1 MFKKKSIGITILIIM
16 LISAV
21 SMQIVYAQN
30 SNENTSFFYVSKNE
44 LKDGEKLEMIIDISK
59 IQYENFKF
67 SLSSDLNVKN
77 ILLNEESEKEEID
90 VDVNEE
96 ENTFEITIDKS
107 KLNEEKIILYYN
119 ISGDIKAENEINLK
133 GKITELSNKEEILEN
148 TEEEDIK
155 VTIIKNNEETSTPS
169 NDNKED
175 ENNNN
180 QENNNSNNSNN
191 SNSNN
196 KPSSGNENNMNGSL
210 NSSGV
215 MNSNGENQNGQ
226 MNSQNGQ
233 MVFQN
238 NGMNLQSGEG
248 NSQNN
253 GINSSLNEENNK
265 MAAGSENSNGVMNGQ
280 NGGAGEVVTYKGSR
294 NNYLSSLTV
303 ADNTFSPQFLKENTT
318 YFMTV
323 KNDVTSLS
331 VNAEV
336 EDATSTVKIY
346 GNSDLSVG
354 ENKILISV
362 TAENGNVRTYRIYVT
377 REE

>member
-155 VTIIKNNEETSTPS
+155 VTIMKNNEETSTPP

-175 ENNNN
+175 ENNNQGNNNN
-180 QENNNSNNSNN
+180 QENNN

-210 NSSGV
+210 NSSGSI
-215 MNSNGENQNGQ
+215 NNNGENQNGQ

-238 NGMNLQSGEG
+238 SGMNLQSEEG
-248 NSQNN
+248 NFQNS
-253 GINSSLNEENNK
+253 GINNSLNEGNNK
-265 MAAGSENSNGVMNGQ
+265 MVVGNENSSGVMNGQ
-280 NGGAGEVVTYKGSR
+280 NGGAAEVVTYKGSR

-303 ADNTFSPQFLKENTT
+303 SDNTFSPQFLKENTT

-331 VNAEV
+331 VNAEA
-336 EDATSTVKIY
+336 EDSTSTVKIY
-346 GNSDLSVG
+346 GNSDLSIG

>member
-1 MFKKKSIGITILIIM
+1 MFKKKSIGITIFIIM

-44 LKDGEKLEMIIDISK
+44 LKAGEKLEMIIDISK
-59 IQYENFKF
+59 IEYENFKF
-67 SLSSDLNVKN
+67 SLSSDLNAKN

-90 VDVNEE
+90 VEVNEE
-96 ENTFEITIDKS
+96 DNIFEITIDKS

-119 ISGDIKAENEINLK
+119 ISSDIKAENEINLK
-133 GKITELSNKEEILEN
+133 GKITELSNIEEILEN
-148 TEEEDIK
+148 TQEEDIK
-155 VTIIKNNEETSTPS
+155 VTIIKNNEETSTPP

-191 SNSNN
+191 
-196 KPSSGNENNMNGSL
+196 KPSSGNENNMNGDL

-238 NGMNLQSGEG
+238 SGMNLQSEEG
-248 NSQNN
+248 NFQNS
-253 GINSSLNEENNK
+253 GINEGNNK
-265 MAAGSENSNGVMNGQ
+265 MVVGSENSSGVMNGQ
-280 NGGAGEVVTYKGSR
+280 NGGAAEVVTYKGSR

-303 ADNTFSPQFLKENTT
+303 SDNTFSPQFLKENTT

-323 KNDVTSLS
+323 KNNVTSLS
-331 VNAEV
+331 VNAEA
-336 EDATSTVKIY
+336 EDSTSTVKIY
-346 GNSDLSVG
+346 GNSDLSIG